1 MTKFVN
7 SRWHFYSSSIPNTV
21 SSYFGYR
28 TLCASCLQWNISG
41 CVVTNFYAL
50 LYFLK
55 SFLPCHLA
63 LPVCELF
70 SDYYWTHPET
80 QGQSLHTRMR
90 CLGYCTA
97 FHNLLKTRDIS
108 VLSSQRKEF
117 QKQNPKITKQR
128 KTNIKKSTNQNF
140 FIPSLLLPISFRLLI
155 KLPFSPLLKASLEAK
170 MTRISL
176 DCIL

>member
-55 SFLPCHLA
+55 SFFSYHLA

-90 CLGYCTA
+90 CLCCCTA

-128 KTNIKKSTNQNF
+128 KTNIKKIHKSKLFHSQLTFAHF
-140 FIPSLLLPISFRLLI
+140 FQAPYKIAFLPSP
-155 KLPFSPLLKASLEAK
+155 
-170 MTRISL
+170 
-176 DCIL
+176 